1 MFVLTE
7 KALVIT
13 ILAALCIAIIIGTSI
28 HQLMLKDKEAL
39 LIRDIKCKESAYS
52 I

>member
-7 KALVIT
+7 KAVVIS

-28 HQLMLKDKEAL
+28 HQVMLKDKEAL
-39 LIRDIKCKESAYS
+39 LIRDIKCKESSYL